1 MNSNNGNRAARLAFA
16 AAAAL
21 AASVAPG
28 VASDALTVLGAAA
41 APPRGQ
47 DGIAISELS
56 GLAWDEDEKL
66 LYAVSDDGILHH
78 FRLAFDASGI
88 QAVESVFAIRLT
100 TGGAG
105 LVNAEGL
112 AVSGGDNGTA
122 GDSELLIAFE
132 DGPSLQRFAPDGTAG
147 ETLALPQPLADP
159 GKYNADNSRLEAVAV
174 DARHGIVTAPEE
186 PMADMPGDT
195 HSIYALDG
203 KVWTFKAFQPKR
215 SNLKAID
222 PMADGRMLVLER
234 TRDQKGGPDKARLR
248 VVDLAGCGEAVVCAA
263 ADLATDS
270 PLLDDNF
277 EAMTRLSGDLY
288 LAATDK
294 KKRDDPPTT
303 FVLFEIKSGL

>member
-1 MNSNNGNRAARLAFA
+1 MISNNGNRTARLALA
-16 AAAAL
+16 VVSAL
-21 AASVAPG
+21 AAGILPG
-28 VASDALTVLGAAA
+28 NASDTLAVLGSAA

-88 QAVESVFAIRLT
+88 QSVESVFAVRLS

-112 AVSGGDNGTA
+112 AVSGGDNGKA

-147 ETLALPQPLADP
+147 ETLTLPPPLSDP
-159 GKYNADNSRLEAVAV
+159 GKYNAENSRLEAVAV
-174 DARHGIVTAPEE
+174 DARHGILTAPEE
-186 PMADMPGDT
+186 PMADKPGDT
-195 HSIYALDG
+195 HSIYSLDG
-203 KVWTFKAFQPKR
+203 KSWTFKAFQPKR
-215 SNLKAID
+215 SNLKAIE
-222 PMADGRMLVLER
+222 PMPDGRMLVLER

-248 VVDLAGCGEAVVCAA
+248 VVDPAGCGEAVICAA

-294 KKRDDPPTT
+294 KKRDNPPTG
-303 FVLFEIKSGL
+303 FVLFEIESGQ